1 FRCHFVNRVLH
12 ETQIIMEFCDRGSLQ
27 DAIEQGVFVVDGP
40 RGARGG
46 TNDPEVDMELI
57 IMTLAEVSAAMEY
70 LHKHRITHR
79 DLKPKNILL
88 KTSNKDRRGYV
99 SKVSDFGLSQV
110 LPDTNKTQVSTKY
123 SGTVTHMAPEL
134 IEDGKVYQQG
144 DVYAFGIIMWE
155 IYTSSTPY
163 QSMAHPQ
170 IMVGVVTHNLR
181 PKFPTNCPEWYKSLA
196 NRCWRK
202 DPKTRPPF
210 TEVTK
215 SLLAML
221 PDKSWSATD

>member
-1 FRCHFVNRVLH
+1 
-12 ETQIIMEFCDRGSLQ
+12 
-27 DAIEQGVFVVDGP
+27 
-40 RGARGG
+40 
-46 TNDPEVDMELI
+46 
-57 IMTLAEVSAAMEY
+57 MEY

-99 SKVSDFGLSQV
+99 SKVRARGCTDVRMYGRLRV
-110 LPDTNKTQVSTKY
+110 
-123 SGTVTHMAPEL
+123 GTVTHMAPEL

-163 QSMAHPQ
+163 QNMAHPQ

-181 PKFPTNCPEWYKSLA
+181 PKFPANCPEWYRSLA

-210 TEVTK
+210 AEVTK
-215 SLLAML
+215 ALLAML
-221 PDKSWSATD
+221 PDNKEWSPLE